1 MEYLIILFIGLFF
14 LNWWNKPSK
23 SEFRAEQANKEKKI
37 KQNYKKSASKKVNI
51 NDLDSV
57 NLACTLCGTTNCK
70 NKNSCMVTS
79 D

>member
-14 LNWWNKPSK
+14 LNWWRKPSK
-23 SEFRAEQANKEKKI
+23 SELREREANKEKWI
-37 KQNYKKSASKKVNI
+37 KQNYKKSTSKKVNI
-51 NDLDSV
+51 NDLDLV

>member
-1 MEYLIILFIGLFF
+1 MEYLTILFIGLFF

-23 SEFRAEQANKEKKI
+23 IEFRERQANKEKRI
-37 KQNYKKSASKKVNI
+37 KQNYKKSASKKVNL
-51 NDLDSV
+51 NDLDLV

>member
-1 MEYLIILFIGLFF
+1 MEYLIILFIGLIF

-23 SEFRAEQANKEKKI
+23 SEFRERQANKEKRI
-37 KQNYKKSASKKVNI
+37 KQNYKKSATKKVNL
-51 NDLDSV
+51 NDMDLV

>member
-14 LNWWNKPSK
+14 LNWLSKPSK
-23 SEFRAEQANKEKKI
+23 SELREREANKEKWI
-37 KQNYKKSASKKVNI
+37 KQNYKKSTSKKVNI
-51 NDLDSV
+51 NDLDLV

>member
-14 LNWWNKPSK
+14 LYWWNKPSK
-23 SEFRAEQANKEKKI
+23 SELSERQANKEKRI
-37 KQNYKKSASKKVNI
+37 KQNYKKSVSKKVNL
-51 NDLDSV
+51 NDLDLV

-70 NKNSCMVTS
+70 NKNSCIVTS